1 MKTCLHEALW
11 DVSLYAYRRRPSE
24 NVQCMQG
31 VVTHFESA
39 WRIEN
44 YSVRLAKKPA
54 EHQSSKSLL
63 ANIRRAYIHL
73 VIDIGHLNAI
83 PGIKNTLGKKL
94 HTRLGWL
101 QVRASLVLPYISLSC
116 FIRCLLDS
124 FASETCSRREN
135 SRIERLLACNYVQDS
150 FSTIETSRS
159 WGGAQIW
166 DIKQKK

>member
-31 VVTHFESA
+31 VVTP

-54 EHQSSKSLL
+54 EHQSSLKSLL
-63 ANIRRAYIHL
+63 ADIRRAYIHL

-116 FIRCLLDS
+116 FVRLGCLLDS

-135 SRIERLLACNYVQDS
+135 SRIERLLAWNYVQDS